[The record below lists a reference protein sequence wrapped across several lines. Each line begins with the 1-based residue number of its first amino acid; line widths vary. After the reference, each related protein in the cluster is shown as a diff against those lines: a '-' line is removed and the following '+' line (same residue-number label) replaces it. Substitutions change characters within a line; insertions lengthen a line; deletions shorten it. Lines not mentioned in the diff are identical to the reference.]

1 MKKPM
6 KKPMKNH
13 WLEKIED
20 KKIDTTCQSIY
31 AFPGVYQAGVDY
43 AAQVDASA
51 WNAVLKTSLPNLPD
65 LECRVYITTPGSEWI
80 TDENGNILMDGEGQP
95 TWRYVDQ

>member
-1 MKKPM
+1 
-6 KKPMKNH
+6 MKNH
-13 WLEKIED
+13 WLEKIQD
-20 KKIDTTCQSIY
+20 KKIDDLLQTTYVSS
-31 AFPGVYQAGVDY
+31 GVYQTGVDY

-51 WNAVLKTSLPNLPD
+51 WNAVLEKSLPD

-95 TWRYVDQ
+95 TW